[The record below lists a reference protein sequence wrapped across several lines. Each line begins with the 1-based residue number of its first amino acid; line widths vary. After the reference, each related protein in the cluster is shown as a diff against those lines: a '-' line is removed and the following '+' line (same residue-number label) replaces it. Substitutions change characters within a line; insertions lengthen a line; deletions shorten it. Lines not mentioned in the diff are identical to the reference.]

1 MASVS
6 GGREAAAKRRVKSR
20 ENLDSDALSPCGA
33 AGYSGFVASE
43 VKSGRILFVE
53 DENAI
58 SEPFSQALKR
68 AGFEPVVARTAAQ
81 ALDLAERLEPD
92 LVLLDLRLP
101 DGDGRD
107 VCRQLRREL

>member
-1 MASVS
+1 M
-6 GGREAAAKRRVKSR
+6 
-20 ENLDSDALSPCGA
+20 
-33 AGYSGFVASE
+33 ASE

-53 DENAI
+53 DEDAI

-107 VCRQLRREL
+107 VCRQLRRTLTCRSSC